1 MHDRRNAGARRG
13 RARRAALTG
22 ALALMGLTLTASAA
36 FGGFDGLAKAVRDH
50 VYCKVGNCDFTGPK
64 TRIRGPHKTRNN
76 DPVFRLRANER
87 RARFQY
93 RLDRRGGFHRT
104 GARVKLRNVKRGRHL
119 LEARAID
126 RAGNKGDVDRF
137 KFRVLAKRRH
147 RHRGHH

>member
-1 MHDRRNAGARRG
+1 MNKRKNAGTRPG
-13 RARRAALTG
+13 RAKRVALSA
-22 ALALMGLTLTASAA
+22 ALALAGLTLTASAA

-50 VYCKVGNCDFTGPK
+50 VYCKVRDCDFTAPK
-64 TRIRGPHKTRNN
+64 TKIRGAHKTRSNE
-76 DPVFRLRANER
+76 PVFRLRSNER

-104 GARVKLRNVKRGRHL
+104 GERVKLHRVKRGRHV

-137 KFRVLAKRRH
+137 KFRVLTKRRH
-147 RHRGHH
+147 RHR